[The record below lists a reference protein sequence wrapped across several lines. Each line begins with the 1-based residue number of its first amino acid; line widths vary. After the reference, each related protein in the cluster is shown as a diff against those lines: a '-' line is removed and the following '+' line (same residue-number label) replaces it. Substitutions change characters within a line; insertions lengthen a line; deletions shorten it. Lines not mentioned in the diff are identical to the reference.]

1 MHHNGSH
8 FYSPR
13 SASPL
18 LSTAKINNNEIFKNN
33 TITLSEFQSRY
44 ESDYYSTPNFTPTS
58 FIVEDIMD
66 ERVQHACAN
75 FNNNSAVEIKNYE
88 PFNFGENSILRKK
101 SSTTFLDNNLIE
113 RRRNSGHFS
122 PQLRHNSQINSN
134 FQNETVYERKN
145 VFSESEADSA
155 LPSSS
160 CASTSSGLGGTNHT
174 VSQLSPTALSSN
186 SSTSSNCYENSYRF
200 LLKENNENMNRSRNN
215 NEKNERKKRFQQIG
229 HGIWAKKSSIE
240 KEETSTTPLSL
251 RTKSVEPYIKRSIFF
266 NISNINKV
274 RIIKIC
280 PDSDPAEL
288 FKRSNFLI
296 W

>member
-1 MHHNGSH
+1 MHHNESH
-8 FYSPR
+8 FYYPR

-44 ESDYYSTPNFTPTS
+44 ESDYYSTPKFTPTS

-66 ERVQHACAN
+66 KRVQNACTN
-75 FNNNSAVEIKNYE
+75 FNNNSAVEIKNHE
-88 PFNFGENSILRKK
+88 PFNFKENLILRKK

-122 PQLRHNSQINSN
+122 PILRHNSQINNN
-134 FQNETVYERKN
+134 FHNETVYERKN

-160 CASTSSGLGGTNHT
+160 CASTSSGLGGTNRT

-186 SSTSSNCYENSYRF
+186 SSTSSSNSYENSYRF
-200 LLKENNENMNRSRNN
+200 LLKENNENMNRSRYNN
-215 NEKNERKKRFQQIG
+215 KKNETKKQFQQIG

-240 KEETSTTPLSL
+240 KEATSTTPLSL
-251 RTKSVEPYIKRSIFF
+251 RTKSVEPYTKRSIFF
-266 NISNINKV
+266 KY
-274 RIIKIC
+274 
-280 PDSDPAEL
+280 L
-288 FKRSNFLI
+288 RSSHNRANLSGL
-296 W
+296 